1 MSGQTNEKEKHLAE
15 LMARILKEPL
25 KPLEKSVAGL
35 GGELSDIK
43 EEAEQT
49 SSTLSLCLTEA
60 ENAAKQSKEAVHSLG
75 RLRDEQ
81 SAWVP
86 TLKDCIAEH
95 ARSGVQAIE
104 AQLGAHA
111 DRNASALATVTGDV
125 ISALTS
131 ISQEQHSTAQAI
143 GALPMHLSREL
154 DATNAALKDCIAEH
168 AQSGVQAIE
177 AQLGA
182 HADRNA
188 LALATVADNVL
199 SALTSISQD
208 QRSAA
213 QAIGALPMHL
223 SRELGETNASLA
235 SMGQVLQEQILQGQA
250 VFDKALVQSGTQLA
264 SAQAMIASGLK
275 DTTREVSQLVVHQ
288 QRIAQATHQAVL
300 NEIKDSA
307 GQAQS
312 QIAESLHVGKLLCE
326 SLNNSHIELMAALSQ
341 HTEVLNTRLDQSQT
355 KVRHLTI
362 TTGCL
367 FVSMLAY
374 IAYDLLSKLS

>member
-111 DRNASALATVTGDV
+111 DRNASALATVTGD
-125 ISALTS
+125 
-131 ISQEQHSTAQAI
+131 
-143 GALPMHLSREL
+143 
-154 DATNAALKDCIAEH
+154 
-168 AQSGVQAIE
+168 
-177 AQLGA
+177 
-182 HADRNA
+182 
-188 LALATVADNVL
+188 VL